1 MDKTE
6 RVREVQERRRSG
18 ASGLHIKTRKNR
30 LNTKRRAIDQNRR
43 DSGHLN

>member
-18 ASGLHIKTRKNR
+18 ASGLHIKTRKDRRNVKR
-30 LNTKRRAIDQNRR
+30 LTISQDRK
-43 DSGHLN
+43 DSGC